1 MSPSSWNEPAVL
13 GGVEHPPPSTARI
26 PYACH
31 ETAAR
36 FQCVCFIVVTN
47 VGQGNRRVGCPVN
60 GMLVYPLSGVN

>member
-1 MSPSSWNEPAVL
+1 MLA
-13 GGVEHPPPSTARI
+13 
-26 PYACH
+26 H

-60 GMLVYPLSGVN
+60 GMLVYPLSGRKLVVHVIRDVYGRRPTELPTL